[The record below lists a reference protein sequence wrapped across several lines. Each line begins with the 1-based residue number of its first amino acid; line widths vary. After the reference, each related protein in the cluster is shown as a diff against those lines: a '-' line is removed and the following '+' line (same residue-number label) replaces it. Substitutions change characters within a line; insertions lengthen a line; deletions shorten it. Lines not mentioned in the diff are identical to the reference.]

1 MDFLIKL
8 LLCKLR
14 YSVNFLFNRGGS
26 QYRGY
31 TVTTFVCAIRF
42 NFLRRSRKQGHI
54 LMNQLLKVLF
64 LLKTLKNVIF
74 L

>member
-31 TVTTFVCAIRF
+31 TV
-42 NFLRRSRKQGHI
+42 NNKI
-54 LMNQLLKVLF
+54 LWLKECDEVNVTQSLANQ
-64 LLKTLKNVIF
+64 TQKNLNSTQNSKIKKKG
-74 L
+74 